1 VIRIGV
7 RLLLLCVQV
16 SARKCY
22 KGEKPSV
29 SFTLGQREEVE
40 SETISSLLSICE
52 LVATGVALM
61 IFESAMTQFLLTIS
75 VLAVSQS
82 RC

>member
-1 VIRIGV
+1 
-7 RLLLLCVQV
+7 LSLCVQV

-40 SETISSLLSICE
+40 SETILSLQPIYESA
-52 LVATGVALM
+52 ATEVALR
-61 IFESAMTQFLLTIS
+61 ILESATTQFSSTIYVS
-75 VLAVSQS
+75 AASQS
-82 RC
+82 HC